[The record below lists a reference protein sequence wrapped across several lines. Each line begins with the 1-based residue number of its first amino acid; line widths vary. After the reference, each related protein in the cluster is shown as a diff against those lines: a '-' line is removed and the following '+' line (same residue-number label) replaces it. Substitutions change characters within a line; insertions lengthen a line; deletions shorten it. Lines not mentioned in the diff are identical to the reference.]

1 MSDYK
6 PRQAFLPFHNRDKR
20 WSCLVAHRRAG
31 KTVACI
37 NELLTRA
44 LATKK
49 PNARYGYIAPFYSQA
64 KQIAWDYLKQYGQ
77 SIIIKVNESE
87 LSVELFSGAKIRLFG
102 ADNHNALRG
111 MFFDGV
117 ILDEYADMRPSV
129 WGEVI
134 RPALADRRGWAVF
147 IGTPKGN
154 NEFYN
159 VYQRSKDDNDWFSLI
174 LRASESGLIAQSE
187 LNDARKVMSED
198 QYEQEF
204 ECSFSASLVGS
215 YYGKLINEMEKDGR
229 ITSVPYNPAFEVNT
243 IWDIGGDGTSI
254 WFFQQVGREPRLID
268 IYEATGSQLSDEV
281 KMLKDK
287 PYNYGTHI
295 LPHDAGHDSVRT
307 GMTMEQQLKD
317 LGLKNTEVLPRDD
330 IDPGIQLVK
339 QLLPQLW
346 IDAAKCKLGIEAL
359 KNYQRKWNDERKVF
373 SETPLHNWASHTSDA
388 LRYLAIWLATKKA
401 PIVKKPEPQY
411 YGGGSEQ
418 GWMV

>member
-1 MSDYK
+1 M
-6 PRQAFLPFHNRDKR
+6 
-20 WSCLVAHRRAG
+20 AHRRAG
-31 KTVACI
+31 KTVACV

-49 PNARYGYIAPFYSQA
+49 ANARYGYIAPFYSQA
-64 KQIAWDYLKQYGQ
+64 KQIAWDYLKHYGRDV
-77 SIIIKVNESE
+77 IVKVNESE
-87 LSVELFSGAKIRLFG
+87 LSVELMNGSKIRLFG
-102 ADNHNALRG
+102 ADNSNALRG
-111 MFFDGV
+111 MYFDGV
-117 ILDEYADMRPSV
+117 VLDEFADMRPSV

-159 VYQRSKDDNDWFSLI
+159 IYQLSKDDPDWFSLI
-174 LRASESGLIAQSE
+174 LRASESGLVDAKE
-187 LNDARKVMSED
+187 LSDARKVMSDD

-204 ECSFSASLVGS
+204 ECSFSAALVGA
-215 YYGKLINEMEKDGR
+215 YYGKLMNEMEKDGR
-229 ITSVPYNPAFEVNT
+229 ITSVPYNPAFEVHT

-281 KMLKDK
+281 KMLKEK

-295 LPHDAGHDSVRT
+295 LPHDAGHASVRT

-317 LGLKNTEVLPRDD
+317 MGLKNIEVLPRDD

-339 QLLPQLW
+339 QLLPQLF
-346 IDAAKCKLGIEAL
+346 IDATKCKGGIEAL
-359 KNYQRKWNDERKVF
+359 RNYQRKWNDERKVF
-373 SETPLHNWASHTSDA
+373 SETPMHNWASHTADA
-388 LRYLAIWLATKKA
+388 LRYLAVWLATRKA
-401 PIVKKPEPQY
+401 PIVKQKEPAY
-411 YGGGSEQ
+411 YGGFGEQ
-418 GWMV
+418 SWMG